1 MISRDVDISFS
12 ADTGGY
18 VTALTEAIAVTEQ
31 YSRTADSTLGR
42 VTALGNKLST
52 GLLRRAGEATGA
64 DTVSTAQAAKYQQ
77 QLSGLGATAAAVG
90 KDVDATYDG
99 LRKTALGLARDF
111 PIGITAAIKQIQSL
125 QQVGIP
131 SQGPQMAR
139 LARGGVNLGGATG
152 EDGASLIATQV
163 QLARTFGNSTD
174 QIDKLNDSLV
184 TTTRT
189 YGASASGA
197 LGFSKAIAPIAAT
210 VGLAQT
216 DVIGLSTAF
225 SRLGEDGFGA
235 ANAFQKVLIDLNKS
249 IRYGSP
255 AIQEYAGLIG
265 TTTENLTALMKTDPA
280 EVVLRFSEA
289 INRQGPDSIRAL
301 EGLGLD
307 GLRTVRSITAL
318 SREGN
323 LRNVVNTAANA
334 YGDGSTARA
343 AGEAYGG
350 VNDKLT
356 MLSETMSQTAANS
369 GQAFLGVLEGT
380 LGATQGI
387 AGAVESITGS
397 DVAQKLQFVLRT
409 VGGLGGT
416 VAGAV
421 GNLALL
427 GGALALTK
435 TLRSGVAAGFSEALG
450 NPNLTNAQ
458 IRAQATGAG
467 GAPLSAVGRG
477 AAGFGGFLGQ
487 SGLAQYGREVIQEG
501 PRAAYRLATSGLEMF
516 LNGYYRNPI
525 RGAMGD
531 PSISTERGTRLRDR
545 IREEF
550 GYVTGGP
557 NGRFDLGQ
565 VLPALT
571 NSAKALGDAAK
582 GMTEEDRGGRRV
594 GSATMGLLGDAARFA
609 SFGSAGSLFAL
620 PADVR
625 AEAGRKILER
635 TKLPDTHVDY
645 LPRYLAPE
653 YYRGELDKLKGLKD
667 ANGNPLYDMKR
678 TRGGVVGFGATGLEA
693 IGSMIPGG
701 GIAAGGA
708 IVAGAGLAYTSNFY
722 GNQTKAV
729 EQGVEAG
736 RVNGYGQF
744 NDFAAAAGIASKG
757 VANFAVAVEDATR
770 KILSKNSTVSQAYSL
785 SADERKNADQPGY
798 KVAYNIDSVG
808 AQERGDANAVA
819 ARIRGQLGDGLDTE
833 AISRVIS
840 DVYATSKDTSFTKQV
855 GDRLKALQG
864 DQGASIDAVLSESRR
879 LDSEYF
885 RPSNSWYR
893 LVTTGDDPNRKMM
906 AEALAAMGSAAS
918 FEASQMYGPE
928 GGAFALD
935 NFSNTVLQKDLDQG
949 LSRNGLSR
957 KDLGGSK
964 MATESPYKPALI
976 PDSVWTG
983 LPDWVKGAMNGAN
996 KSGDSLD
1003 TRFNIGRELSQSTLE
1018 YLGKTYGV
1026 DTDKIKGAASQ
1037 SDGTLPDILTK
1048 AGVSGDKVQEVRDN
1062 LGMTKQSLK
1071 VKNTDLEAMEKS
1083 EKAYKN
1089 VTNAQGK
1096 LTDGLY
1102 EWVGVAAKS
1111 GKARKDLTNEE
1122 INSMSLLGGAVTKY
1136 LIKPDDPYKL
1146 RSAAKAV
1153 SEDALRLSGG
1163 DTRQGAARLA
1173 TMLSTASADSVPLL
1187 QEAIS
1192 RLQNKQGVSEASM
1205 SATGQLEAAKKTY
1218 ETLQAI
1224 NPGESANPQFTAQ
1237 LDAAEAAFDQQKQAW
1252 QGIAKSVATTIRDL
1266 EVSTSRAMANLDRS
1280 IRIVNR
1286 DADLAK
1292 ARATEDYNTSRNN
1305 SQRDFRIS
1313 QGYAKEDYN
1322 ISRKRNQEAFDRAD
1336 EVATK
1341 EHEIAKTQTI
1351 EDQQRQRRWTIAD
1364 HNKQVK
1370 RMQEDAAKT
1379 LYDPYQR
1386 ITATQVWDA
1395 GSLSQNLQQQAD
1407 AMRKQIAEVK
1417 ELKKLGVKQNVIDQL
1432 GLMDPKNAQ
1441 QVTRML
1447 ADLKSSGA
1455 AGVGQLNA
1463 AGDARSAAAGVFA
1476 TDSNNVNY
1484 KRSEEDYQLSLT
1496 RTDEMNDTSIR
1507 RSDDAFKRSRDNS
1520 LREFR
1525 ISMTQFDDDFKK
1537 STRRANA
1544 ANTLM
1549 LSDMEIAF
1557 NKSIARMATNTNT
1570 ALHDMKESAG
1580 IAQTQAAQDAARM
1593 VTDLTTDVGKLLGV
1607 AVSGIGLLPKQMQ
1620 SPLNDALG
1628 TIFTSLDTAFEGKLS
1643 KKIPGLNLTYQD
1655 LLGKLNPSDLPPPS
1669 AAGGGESGGGPR
1681 GKGNGKP
1688 TVPGTPGPGA
1698 RISSFTPP
1706 PGGVMARG
1714 GITNGLTHFIAGEA
1728 SVNEAVIPLDP
1739 RGAMFFADA
1748 MSRYVLPDDALA
1760 ARVASYATTASS
1772 YSSAHY
1778 DQSQKFTG
1786 PMTVVAQDPNAMARQ
1801 LAVRQRRARVGA
1813 LA

>member
-18 VTALTEAIAVTEQ
+18 VTALTEAIAITEQ

-90 KDVDATYDG
+90 KDVDSTYDG

-125 QQVGIP
+125 QQVGVS
-131 SQGPQMAR
+131 SQGPQMAQ

-152 EDGASLIATQV
+152 EDGASLMATQV
-163 QLARTFGNSTD
+163 QLARTFGNSAS

-235 ANAFQKVLIDLNKS
+235 ATAFNRVLIDLNKS
-249 IRYGSP
+249 LRYGSP

-265 TTTENLTALMKTDPA
+265 TTSENLTDLMKTNPT
-280 EVVLRFSEA
+280 EVLLQFSEA
-289 INRQGPDSIRAL
+289 INRSGPDSIRAL

-318 SREGN
+318 AREGN
-323 LRNVVNTAANA
+323 LRDVVNTAANS

-343 AGEAYGG
+343 AGEAYSG
-350 VNDKLT
+350 VNDKLA

-387 AGAVESITGS
+387 AGALNEVTSS

-409 VGGLGGT
+409 VGGVGGT
-416 VAGAV
+416 VVGAI

-427 GGALALTK
+427 GGALALTR
-435 TLRSGVAAGFSEALG
+435 TLRSGVVSGFREGLG
-450 NPNLTNAQ
+450 NPDATNAQ
-458 IRAQATGAG
+458 IRAGATGAG
-467 GAPLSAVGRG
+467 GAQLTGVGRG
-477 AAGFGGFLGQ
+477 AAGVGGFLGQ
-487 SGLAQYGREVIQEG
+487 SGLAQYVREAGMALPGTFGRMALNTGTMFVN
-501 PRAAYRLATSGLEMF
+501 GLY
-516 LNGYYRNPI
+516 GNPI
-525 RGAMGD
+525 RSAMGE
-531 PSISTERGTRLRDR
+531 PGVGTESGNRLRDTFTQQAFR
-545 IREEF
+545 
-550 GYVTGGP
+550 VTGGP
-557 NGRFDLGQ
+557 GGVRDFSQIGAAARESTMALGRFAAGLG
-565 VLPALT
+565 
-571 NSAKALGDAAK
+571 
-582 GMTEEDRGGRRV
+582 EEGQSVRRAT
-594 GSATMGLLGDAARFA
+594 GSLLGTLSAAGRFVA
-609 SFGSAGSLFAL
+609 FGSAGSLRAMSG
-620 PADVR
+620 DVR
-625 AEAGRKILER
+625 AEAAR
-635 TKLPDTHVDY
+635 TVMARNKLPETDSNSLKREAIPAAYRAEMD
-645 LPRYLAPE
+645 RLANQV
-653 YYRGELDKLKGLKD
+653 D
-667 ANGNPLYDMKR
+667 ANGNPVNPK
-678 TRGGVVGFGATGLEA
+678 TFASGGAVGAARLGAKGVMGGFGAL
-693 IGSMIPGG
+693 GSLVGG
-701 GIAAGGA
+701 GPVLGAAIAAGG
-708 IVAGAGLAYTSNFY
+708 GLAYTSNFY
-722 GNQTKAV
+722 GNQTRAV
-729 EQGVEAG
+729 EQGIDAG
-736 RVNGYGQF
+736 RENGYAQF

-770 KILSKNSTVSQAYSL
+770 KILSKNVTKDQAYSL
-785 SADERKNADQPGY
+785 SPDEITNAKMPGY
-798 KVAYNIDSVG
+798 KAAYNIDSVG
-808 AQERGDANAVA
+808 FQERGDAKAIA
-819 ARIRGQLGDGLDTE
+819 TRIQGQLGDNLDE
-833 AISRVIS
+833 KAIARVIS
-840 DVYATSKDTSFTKQV
+840 DVYSAPGVSVEDAKSV
-855 GDRLKALQG
+855 GEELKKLQG
-864 DQGASIDAVLSESRR
+864 DQSASIDAVLSESRR

-885 RPSNSWYR
+885 RPSNTWYR
-893 LVTTGDDPNRKMM
+893 ARTMGDDPNRRMM
-906 AEALAAMGSAAS
+906 AESFAAMGSAAS
-918 FEASQMYGPE
+918 FNAAQTYGPK

-935 NFSNTVLQKDLDQG
+935 NFSNTVLQRDLDQG
-949 LSRNGLSR
+949 LSRNGMTRNDFGKLNARNPRLSKR
-957 KDLGGSK
+957 G
-964 MATESPYKPALI
+964 LI
-976 PDSVWTG
+976 YD
-983 LPDWVKGAMNGAN
+983 
-996 KSGDSLD
+996 
-1003 TRFNIGRELSQSTLE
+1003 IGKELSQSTLE

-1026 DTDKIKGAASQ
+1026 QTDELKGAASK
-1037 SDGTLPDILTK
+1037 SDGTLPDILSK
-1048 AGVSGDKVQEVRDN
+1048 AGVAGDKVQEVTEN

-1083 EKAYKN
+1083 EEAYKN
-1089 VTNAQGK
+1089 VASAQGK
-1096 LTDGLY
+1096 LTDGLF

-1136 LIKPDDPYKL
+1136 LVKPEDPYRL
-1146 RSAAKAV
+1146 RNAAKAE

-1163 DTRQGAARLA
+1163 DTRQASARLA
-1173 TMLSTASADSVPLL
+1173 TMLSTASADMVPLL
-1187 QEAIS
+1187 QQAIA
-1192 RLQNKQGVSEASM
+1192 RTEGKQGVSEASM
-1205 SATGQLEAAKKTY
+1205 SATGQLSAAKQTY

-1224 NPGESANPQFTAQ
+1224 NPSESANPQFTAQ

-1266 EVSTSRAMANLDRS
+1266 EVSTSRAMMNLARS
-1280 IRIVNR
+1280 IRIMNR

-1292 ARATEDYNTSRNN
+1292 TRATEDYDLGRKN
-1305 SQRDFRIS
+1305 SQRDFGIS

-1395 GSLSQNLQQQAD
+1395 GSLSQNLTQQAN

-1417 ELKKLGVKQNVIDQL
+1417 ELKKLGLKQNVIDQL

-1447 ADLKSSGA
+1447 ADLKSSGS

-1463 AGDARSAAAGVFA
+1463 AGDARSAAAGAFA
-1476 TDSNNVNY
+1476 TDPNNVSY
-1484 KRSEEDYQLSLT
+1484 TRSEEDYQLSLD
-1496 RTDEMNDTSIR
+1496 RTDTMNETSIR
-1507 RSDDAFKRSRDNS
+1507 RSDSAFQRSRANS
-1520 LREFR
+1520 AREFR
-1525 ISMTQFDDDFKK
+1525 ITMTQFAEDFTK
-1537 STRRANA
+1537 STGRANS

-1557 NKSIARMATNTNT
+1557 NKSLTRMQQNTNT
-1570 ALHDMKESAG
+1570 ALGDMRESAG
-1580 IAQTQAAQDAARM
+1580 IAQTQAAQDTARI
-1593 VTDLTTDVGKLLGV
+1593 VTDLTTDVGKILGV
-1607 AVSGIGLLPKQMQ
+1607 AVSGISLLPKQMQ

-1628 TIFTSLDTAFEGKLS
+1628 TIFTSLDVAFEGKL
-1643 KKIPGLNLTYQD
+1643 KGKIPGLNLTYSD
-1655 LLGKLNPSDLPPPS
+1655 LLGRLNPSDLPPPS
-1669 AAGGGESGGGPR
+1669 ADGGESGGGPR
-1681 GKGNGKP
+1681 GKGNGTVKP
-1688 TVPGTPGPGA
+1688 PGSSGPGA
-1698 RISSFTPP
+1698 KITKPP
-1706 PGGVMARG
+1706 KPLALG

>member
-90 KDVDATYDG
+90 KDVDSTYDG

-235 ANAFQKVLIDLNKS
+235 ATAFNRVLIDLNKS
-249 IRYGSP
+249 LRYGSP

-265 TTTENLTALMKTDPA
+265 TTSENLTDLMKTNPG
-280 EVVLRFSEA
+280 EVLLQFSEA

-343 AGEAYGG
+343 AAEAYSG

-387 AGAVESITGS
+387 AGALESITGS

-427 GGALALTK
+427 GGALALTR
-435 TLRSGVAAGFSEALG
+435 TLRSGVVAGFREGLG
-450 NPNLTNAQ
+450 SPTATNAQ
-458 IRAQATGAG
+458 IRANATGAG
-467 GAPLSAVGRG
+467 GAPLTAVGRG
-477 AAGFGGFLGQ
+477 AAGVGGFLGQ
-487 SGLAQYGREVIQEG
+487 SGLAQYVREAGMALPGTFGRMALNTG
-501 PRAAYRLATSGLEMF
+501 TMF
-516 LNGYYRNPI
+516 VNGFYGNPI
-525 RGAMGD
+525 RAAMNEPGVNTD
-531 PSISTERGTRLRDR
+531 SGNRLRDTLN
-545 IREEF
+545 REMF
-550 GYVTGGP
+550 RVTGGP
-557 NGRFDLGQ
+557 GGVRDFSQIGTAARESTLALGRFAAGLGEEGQ
-565 VLPALT
+565 SIRRAT
-571 NSAKALGDAAK
+571 GSILGTLGAA
-582 GMTEEDRGGRRV
+582 GRFV
-594 GSATMGLLGDAARFA
+594 A
-609 SFGSAGSLFAL
+609 FGSAGSLRAMSG
-620 PADVR
+620 DVR
-625 AEAGRKILER
+625 AEAARTVMAR
-635 TKLPDTHVDY
+635 TKLPETDSAY
-645 LPRYLAPE
+645 LPRAGVPDA
-653 YYRGELDKLKGLKD
+653 YRGELDRLAQQVD
-667 ANGNPLYDMKR
+667 ANGNPVNPKSFA
-678 TRGGVVGFGATGLEA
+678 RGGAVGAVRLGAKGIAGGFGAL
-693 IGSMIPGG
+693 GSLVGG
-701 GIAAGGA
+701 GPVLGAMIAG
-708 IVAGAGLAYTSNFY
+708 GAGLAYTSNFY

-736 RVNGYGQF
+736 RVNGYSQF

-770 KILSKNSTVSQAYSL
+770 KILSKNMTKDQAYSL
-785 SADERKNADQPGY
+785 SPDEMTNAVLPGY

-808 AQERGDANAVA
+808 TQERGDAKAIA
-819 ARIRGQLGDGLDTE
+819 ARIRGQLGDNLSTE
-833 AISRVIS
+833 AIARVIS
-840 DVYATSKDTSFTKQV
+840 DVYSTSKDAGLTKDV
-855 GDRLKALQG
+855 GAQLRALQG
-864 DQGASIDAVLSESRR
+864 NQGASIDAVLSESGR

-885 RPSNSWYR
+885 RPSNAWYR

-906 AEALAAMGSAAS
+906 AEALSSMGTSVA
-918 FEASQMYGPE
+918 FEASQIYGPK

-935 NFSNTVLQKDLDQG
+935 NFANDVYSRDVKSIPAENFNRPLGVGGFLKVGVNAGLDG
-949 LSRNGLSR
+949 TFDMSEYSTP
-957 KDLGGSK
+957 DLGK
-964 MATESPYKPALI
+964 ELKESTFAY
-976 PDSVWTG
+976 
-983 LPDWVKGAMNGAN
+983 
-996 KSGDSLD
+996 
-1003 TRFNIGRELSQSTLE
+1003 LS
-1018 YLGKTYGV
+1018 KTYGV
-1026 DTDKIKGAASQ
+1026 EADLIKKAASE
-1037 SDGTLPDILTK
+1037 SDVNTQLPDILSR
-1048 AGVSGDKVQEVRDN
+1048 AGVANDKVQELRDN
-1062 LGMTKQSLK
+1062 LGLTKQSLK
-1071 VKNTDLEAMEKS
+1071 VKNTDLEAMSKS
-1083 EKAYKN
+1083 EKAYTA

-1096 LTDGLY
+1096 LTDGLF

-1136 LIKPDDPYKL
+1136 LNKAEDPYKL
-1146 RSAAKAV
+1146 RNAAKAE

-1163 DTRQGAARLA
+1163 DTRQASARLA
-1173 TMLSTASADSVPLL
+1173 TMLATASADMVPLL
-1187 QEAIS
+1187 QQAIA
-1192 RLQNKQGVSEASM
+1192 RTEGKQGVSEASM
-1205 SATGQLEAAKKTY
+1205 SATGQLAAAKKTY

-1224 NPGESANPQFTAQ
+1224 NPGDSATAGFTAQ

-1266 EVSTSRAMANLDRS
+1266 EVSTSRAMMNLARS
-1280 IRIVNR
+1280 IRIMNR

-1292 ARATEDYNTSRNN
+1292 TRATEDYDLGRKN
-1305 SQRDFRIS
+1305 SQRDFGIS
-1313 QGYAKEDYN
+1313 QGYAKEDYY

-1395 GSLSQNLQQQAD
+1395 GSLSQNLTQQAD

-1447 ADLKSSGA
+1447 ADLKSSGS

-1463 AGDARSAAAGVFA
+1463 AGDARSAAAGAFA

-1507 RSDDAFKRSRDNS
+1507 RSDAAFARSRANS

-1557 NKSIARMATNTNT
+1557 NKSLTRMQENTNT
-1570 ALHDMKESAG
+1570 ALGDMRESAG

-1628 TIFTSLDTAFEGKLS
+1628 TIFTSLDTAFEGKL
-1643 KKIPGLNLTYQD
+1643 KGKIPGLNLTYQD
-1655 LLGKLNPSDLPPPS
+1655 LLGKLNPSDLAPPS
-1669 AAGGGESGGGPR
+1669 DTGGGESGGGPR

-1728 SVNEAVIPLDP
+1728 SANEAVIPLDP